1 MTPFTIGTFSRSF
14 DQSAM
19 ASLTLRSSSF
29 APVGAVISTVAVAS
43 AASGKVTF
51 SWFSALVELAPGTSK
66 VSLKWPPMVR
76 ARPANST
83 ITTVQPIS
91 TRPRNR

>member
-1 MTPFTIGTFSRSF
+1 
-14 DQSAM
+14 M

-29 APVGAVISTVAVAS
+29 APSGAVISTVAVAS

-66 VSLKWPPMVR
+66 VSLKLAADGQGETGEQHDHDGPADQHPAAQPV
-76 ARPANST
+76 ARTAEA
-83 ITTVQPIS
+83 IEE
-91 TRPRNR
+91 R